1 MNPLDKQ
8 LRGLLGLCMPD
19 EFGKLEV
26 EGCRTRRSESVR
38 TLAGLACL
46 TSRLTMCAMRE
57 CLACQCLACQEA
69 PVEESVV
76 TWMPQA

>member
-26 EGCRTRRSESVR
+26 EGCRTRRSQSVR

-57 CLACQCLACQEA
+57 CLACQEA